1 MTQEEIDALIESGAA
16 EKLAEMAEQQ
26 AEEVQPAEVE
36 KAEFPELSEK
46 PAEPTELSPKLQLL
60 LDIQLPVSIELGR
73 TKMYIRDIL
82 QLTRGSVVEF
92 EKLASEPVDLLVNG
106 KKVAEG
112 EIVVIDKHF
121 GIRITSLVDAAERV
135 KALR

>member
-1 MTQEEIDALIESGAA
+1 
-16 EKLAEMAEQQ
+16 
-26 AEEVQPAEVE
+26 
-36 KAEFPELSEK
+36 
-46 PAEPTELSPKLQLL
+46 
-60 LDIQLPVSIELGR
+60 
-73 TKMYIRDIL
+73 MYIRDIL